1 MPDRSRLK
9 LYWHTFLQHL
19 CRMFVVPYFRFRCFG
34 QEHVPKDGGALLISN
49 HQSLLD
55 PVLLGVNQIRPLN
68 YLARS
73 TLFKSAAFGWLIRSL
88 EAIPIEREGRGM
100 AGLKET
106 LRRLKQQRIVVVFP
120 EGTRTPDGEVREFKP
135 GFIALA
141 RRGGVP
147 LLPAAI
153 DGAAQAWPRKAKAP
167 RPGKIVVVFGEPIP
181 TDEIEKLSDE
191 ELIAEVQ
198 RQVEVLHATARA
210 HRDRM

>member
-1 MPDRSRLK
+1 MNDRSRLK
-9 LYWHTFLQHL
+9 HYWHVFLQFI
-19 CRMFVVPYFRFRCFG
+19 CRMCVVPYFGFRCFG
-34 QEHVPKDGGALLISN
+34 QQHVPKTGGALLISN

-120 EGTRTPDGEVREFKP
+120 EGTRTPDGEVQEFKP

-153 DGAAQAWPRKAKAP
+153 DGAQQVWPRHAKGP
-167 RPGKIVVVFGEPIP
+167 RPGEIVVVFGEPISV
-181 TDEIEKLSDE
+181 EELHKLGDE

-198 RQVEVLHATARA
+198 RRVGELHRQARR
-210 HRDRM
+210 HRDRT